1 MKTREAYI
9 EELERIEGVS
19 YLNGEDDNEWTIF
32 QMYLA

>member
-19 YLNGEDDNEWTIF
+19 YLNGEDDNE
-32 QMYLA
+32 